1 MELTEY
7 FQSYEDYFW
16 EWTTDE
22 DVPDDTGYNENNLIS
37 FQNIGAVVYRP
48 YLIEILKELQLNG
61 LPILSPLLLA
71 LYATNE
77 GYLDL
82 KGIKTNLRK
91 HPLAA
96 HEYVKHLIRPAFQFL
111 ETLKSLHNN
120 YKKGKNR
127 VLLLQTIFKYA
138 PNNVSEKQSEY
149 ILNGYL
155 RNSRK
160 IADSAQKIEITVSK
174 FSKDLGILVA
184 LNEKFPSSQMIIQV
198 MKGNLEIA
206 DIEEE
211 VIEEETTIETDTDFI
226 QELIEEPK
234 TFQVGSL
241 IKRIWSGLKIPM
253 RHLSPGEQ
261 PIGGVSDM
269 TNKGDF
275 SRMLLSE
282 FANEDEVFM
291 NRVAN
296 NEALYIQREI
306 PPEENVFER
315 IILIDT
321 SLRNWGTPKVLA
333 FASAIA
339 VIKHPKAH
347 SECKVFALGQNSIP
361 IYLDKV
367 EEVIDHLNL
376 VSPVLEVSQSLEKFF
391 NEEHKEK
398 DMEVFFITTQENLE
412 NQKLQKVIQENR
424 DRLKFL
430 VTTSAEGELNFYKHH
445 KGTRK
450 HVQKIMLPLQ
460 ELWANPP
467 KRNQRGENN
476 SPRSKKAGVPLNYP
490 ILFPTSK
497 NKIATFL
504 YEGEFFILSSKKQ
517 LLKTYLS
524 DNYYNKN
531 YYDQYKIHRGCEVL
545 FEDISVRPKGQ
556 FALAK
561 NKQQQFILCHYQPDK
576 KLISKL
582 NLNTKEYSEL
592 SLSGHKIPRYLSFK
606 LIYFNKKFYLDC
618 LDNSWIGEI
627 NIDGNISLEE
637 SKMHKD
643 ISKND
648 SKVETELNKLN
659 NIGVKILN
667 NFNNVGINIELG
679 LVISN
684 HELTKN
690 YDNSLVFY
698 RNKYPM
704 KMYAQQNKNRFT
716 FSEGS
721 EIITDSRGMLTF
733 KSSNQNV
740 PEFYIP
746 STEVGYLALA
756 SHTEFGGSEYYLPE
770 TTLLK
775 IRKMEDMILDYLEPF
790 IHQIVE
796 YGTEN

>member
-16 EWTTDE
+16 EWATDE
-22 DVPDDTGYNENNLIS
+22 DVSNDSDYQVNNMIYFPTVSSVIGYR
-37 FQNIGAVVYRP
+37 VY
-48 YLIEILKELQLNG
+48 ILTILRELQLQG
-61 LPILSPLLLA
+61 WPPFGALLLV
-71 LYATNE
+71 LYATQD
-77 GYLDL
+77 GYKQLRTLIDDL
-82 KGIKTNLRK
+82 KKNISREQTKELFSEAVFLLKKLEILDHKYKTG
-91 HPLAA
+91 
-96 HEYVKHLIRPAFQFL
+96 Q
-111 ETLKSLHNN
+111 
-120 YKKGKNR
+120 NR
-127 VLLLQTIFKYA
+127 VVLIQTLFADNKTCLTSKKSQELYNRYIKIPQLLNESAHKIDLRYEAFRKDIISLAVINRKFPTTESI
-138 PNNVSEKQSEY
+138 EKALHG
-149 ILNGYL
+149 I
-155 RNSRK
+155 
-160 IADSAQKIEITVSK
+160 IEIPEV
-174 FSKDLGILVA
+174 
-184 LNEKFPSSQMIIQV
+184 
-198 MKGNLEIA
+198 
-206 DIEEE
+206 EEE
-211 VIEEETTIETDTDFI
+211 VIEEETTIETDKDFI
-226 QELIEEPK
+226 RELIEEPK

-321 SLRNWGTPKVLA
+321 SLKNWGTPKVLA

-347 SECKVFALGQNSIP
+347 LECQVFALGQNSIP
-361 IYLDKV
+361 IKLNKV
-367 EEVIDHLNL
+367 EEVIDHLNI

-391 NEEHKEK
+391 SEEHIEK
-398 DMEVFFITTQENLE
+398 DLEVFFITNHENVE
-412 NQKLQKVIQENR
+412 NQKLQKVIHENR

-450 HVQKIMLPLQ
+450 HVQKIMLPLN

-467 KRNQRGENN
+467 KKNQKGEKNT
-476 SPRSKKAGVPLNYP
+476 SLRSKKADVPLNYP

-497 NKIATFL
+497 NRIATFL
-504 YEGEFFILSSKKQ
+504 HEGEFFILSSKKQ

-561 NKQQQFILCHYQPDK
+561 NKQHQFVLCHYQPDK

-582 NLNTKEYSEL
+582 NLNTREYSEL
-592 SLSGHKIPRYLSFK
+592 NLSGHKIQEWFK
-606 LIYFNKKFYLDC
+606 LTFFNKNFYLFEQRI
-618 LDNSWIGEI
+618 SEVYKI
-627 NIDGNISLEE
+627 NLEGSISIEVIN
-637 SKMHKD
+637 D
-643 ISKND
+643 IYAVEKNN

-659 NIGVKILN
+659 NSGVKILN
-667 NFNNVGINIELG
+667 NFNNVGINTEFG
-679 LVISN
+679 LVVSN
-684 HELTKN
+684 NELTKN
-690 YDNSLVFY
+690 YDHSLVFY

-704 KMYAQQNKNRFT
+704 KIFAQQNKNRFT

-733 KSSNQNV
+733 KSSNQNI

-746 STEVGYLALA
+746 STEAGYLALA

-775 IRKMEDMILDYLEPF
+775 IRKMEDMILEYLEPF

>member
-1 MELTEY
+1 MDLVSY
-7 FQSYEDYFW
+7 FQSYEGYFW
-16 EWTTDE
+16 EWGTDE
-22 DVPDDTGYNENNLIS
+22 DIPDSSGYNKNNFLYIPNAVTIS
-37 FQNIGAVVYRP
+37 YRV
-48 YLIEILKELQLNG
+48 YLIEILKELADQG
-61 LPILSPLLLA
+61 FPPFGSLLLV
-71 LYATNE
+71 LYAVQEN
-77 GYLDL
+77 YLNLDAVILHINKAENKLPKRTTDDIISASKFLGHLNKL
-82 KGIKTNLRK
+82 K
-91 HPLAA
+91 PS
-96 HEYVKHLIRPAFQFL
+96 F
-111 ETLKSLHNN
+111 
-120 YKKGKNR
+120 KKGQNKII
-127 VLLLQTIFKYA
+127 LLKTIFKNCHNQLSEVNSKLIIKIFERNPTKLSEA
-138 PNNVSEKQSEY
+138 AGHFKVSLSVIDRDIKTLALLHERFPTTES
-149 ILNGYL
+149 I
-155 RNSRK
+155 
-160 IADSAQKIEITVSK
+160 IE
-174 FSKDLGILVA
+174 A
-184 LNEKFPSSQMIIQV
+184 
-198 MKGNLEIA
+198 MKGIV
-206 DIEEE
+206 DIPELQDE

-361 IYLDKV
+361 INLDKV

-391 NEEHKEK
+391 SEEHKEK
-398 DMEVFFITTQENLE
+398 DLEVFFITNQENLS
-412 NQKLQKVIQENR
+412 NQKLQKVIHENR

-467 KRNQRGENN
+467 KRNQKGENNN
-476 SPRSKKAGVPLNYP
+476 SPRSKKADVPLNYP

-497 NKIATFL
+497 NRIATFL

-561 NKQQQFILCHYQPDK
+561 NKQQHFILCHYQRDK

-592 SLSGHKIPRYLSFK
+592 NLSGHKIPHQHK
-606 LIYFNKKFYLDC
+606 LIYFDKNFYLHQIEIPY
-618 LDNSWIGEI
+618 NYRI
-627 NIDGNISLEE
+627 NIDGDISLEE
-637 SKMHKD
+637 TFDKVNEMD
-643 ISKND
+643 KNN

-684 HELTKN
+684 NELTKN

-704 KMYAQQNKNRFT
+704 KIFAQQNKNRFT

-740 PEFYIP
+740 PEFYVP

>member
-16 EWTTDE
+16 EWATDE
-22 DVPDDTGYNENNLIS
+22 DVSNDSDYQVNNMIYFPIVSSVIGYR
-37 FQNIGAVVYRP
+37 VY
-48 YLIEILKELQLNG
+48 ILTILRELQLQG
-61 LPILSPLLLA
+61 WPPFGALLLV
-71 LYATNE
+71 LYATQD
-77 GYLDL
+77 GYKQLRTLIDDL
-82 KGIKTNLRK
+82 KKNISREQTKELFSEAVFLLKKLEILDHKYKTG
-91 HPLAA
+91 
-96 HEYVKHLIRPAFQFL
+96 Q
-111 ETLKSLHNN
+111 
-120 YKKGKNR
+120 NR
-127 VLLLQTIFKYA
+127 VVLIQTLFADNKTCLTSKKSQELYNRYIKIPQLLNESAHKIDLRYEAFRKDIISLAVINRKFPTTESI
-138 PNNVSEKQSEY
+138 EKALHG
-149 ILNGYL
+149 I
-155 RNSRK
+155 
-160 IADSAQKIEITVSK
+160 IEIPEV
-174 FSKDLGILVA
+174 
-184 LNEKFPSSQMIIQV
+184 
-198 MKGNLEIA
+198 
-206 DIEEE
+206 EEE
-211 VIEEETTIETDTDFI
+211 VLEEETTIETGKDFI

-321 SLRNWGTPKVLA
+321 SLKNWGTPKVLA

-361 IYLDKV
+361 IKLDQV
-367 EEVIDHLNL
+367 EEVIDHLNI

-391 NEEHKEK
+391 SEEHIEK
-398 DMEVFFITTQENLE
+398 DLEVFFITNQENLE
-412 NQKLQKVIQENR
+412 NQKLQKVIHENR

-430 VTTSAEGELNFYKHH
+430 VITSAEGELNFYKHH

-467 KRNQRGENN
+467 KRNQKGENN
-476 SPRSKKAGVPLNYP
+476 ISMRSKKADVPLNYP

-497 NKIATFL
+497 NRIATFL

-561 NKQQQFILCHYQPDK
+561 NKQHQFILCHYQRDK

-592 SLSGHKIPRYLSFK
+592 NLSGHKIPHQHK
-606 LIYFNKKFYLDC
+606 LIYFDKNFYLHQIEIPYNYRIN
-618 LDNSWIGEI
+618 LDG
-627 NIDGNISLEE
+627 DISLEE
-637 SKMHKD
+637 TFDKVNEMD
-643 ISKND
+643 KNN

-667 NFNNVGINIELG
+667 NFNNVGINTEFG

-684 HELTKN
+684 NELTKN

-698 RNKYPM
+698 RNKYPI
-704 KMYAQQNKNRFT
+704 KIFAQQNKNRFT

-733 KSSNQNV
+733 KSSNQNI

-746 STEVGYLALA
+746 STEAGFLALA

-775 IRKMEDMILDYLEPF
+775 VRKMEDMILEYLEPF